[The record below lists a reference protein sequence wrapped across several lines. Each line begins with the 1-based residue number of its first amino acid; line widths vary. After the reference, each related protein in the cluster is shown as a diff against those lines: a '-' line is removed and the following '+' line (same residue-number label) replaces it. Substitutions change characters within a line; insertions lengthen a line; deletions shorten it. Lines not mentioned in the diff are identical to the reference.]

1 MDLGREGRIFGEL
14 VIVAANRLRCV
25 LGVYRMG
32 LQPKAF
38 HEQSNVSEP
47 RLSGRL
53 ALADAAEVLIRIE
66 PALAE
71 LRRQDALANAEL
83 CP

>member
-1 MDLGREGRIFGEL
+1 MDAAATLATVVAGRGAAVAEL
-14 VIVAANRLRCV
+14 RQLADRL
-25 LGVYRMG
+25 
-32 LQPKAF
+32 
-38 HEQSNVSEP
+38 
-47 RLSGRL
+47 GRL